1 MMIRITKPQVNLK
14 INQRKEINMSDK
26 RNPYQ
31 EQADIPSSGSSDRD
45 RVEKEAQDQANKD
58 REEQQGKDEEN

>member
-1 MMIRITKPQVNLK
+1 MVRPDDEDDDVEEGNDYE
-14 INQRKEINMSDK
+14 R
-26 RNPYQ
+26 
-31 EQADIPSSGSSDRD
+31 AAGIPSSGSSDRD